1 MFASEAMFPL
11 RTSTQTSC
19 HRPQMWCLF
28 NVGPSHDLLRKL
40 MRLLAKR
47 GCPVFCGR
55 PSTGECPAF
64 VGAPPPGRW
73 VVVCEASS
81 RRGRRSYGDM
91 HVFCPR
97 GCPVFYGSPVTGECP
112 PFVGAPP
119 SGRWVVVCEASS
131 RRGRRSYRE
140 GLSFAPTRDA
150 LHLWEPRPRGDGGWF
165 ARLFATRAS
174 LLQKR

>member
-64 VGAPPPGRW
+64 VGA
-73 VVVCEASS
+73 
-81 RRGRRSYGDM
+81 RSQ
-91 HVFCPR
+91 
-97 GCPVFYGSPVTGECP
+97 GS
-112 PFVGAPP
+112 
-119 SGRWVVVCEASS
+119 
-131 RRGRRSYRE
+131 
-140 GLSFAPTRDA
+140 A
-150 LHLWEPRPRGDGGWF
+150 LHLWEPRPRGDGWWF
-165 ARLFATRAS
+165 ARLHRDEGVAPTETCMSFALEDALSFMGNRPQENA
-174 LLQKR
+174 LHL